1 MQRTLTLEELKQ
13 QSLDDLLYEI
23 IRQGAIIVVRL
34 PEGGEIVM
42 GPKQPLEP
50 LPVLDGYVPE
60 GWKDAI
66 YSC

>member
-1 MQRTLTLEELKQ
+1 MKRTLTLEELKQ
-13 QSLDDLLYEI
+13 QPLEDLLYEI

-34 PEGGEIVM
+34 PEGGEVVM

-66 YSC
+66 YRC

>member
-1 MQRTLTLEELKQ
+1 MQRTLTLEELRQ
-13 QSLDDLLYEI
+13 QSLEDLLHEI
-23 IRQGAIIVVRL
+23 VMQGTIIVVRL

-42 GPKQPLEP
+42 EPKQPLAP
-50 LPVLDGYVPE
+50 LPVLDGYIPK

>member
-13 QSLDDLLYEI
+13 QSLEDLLHEI
-23 IRQGAIIVVRL
+23 VMQGTIIVVRL

>member
-13 QSLDDLLYEI
+13 QSLEDLLHEI
-23 IRQGAIIVVRL
+23 ITQGTIIVVRL

-42 GPKQPLEP
+42 EPKQPLEP